1 LNAQIRR
8 NRAGA
13 ILFDADLVPDIPDE
27 AFTADAWP
35 ASAPVSGEA
44 RSTGRGSTVIV
55 SGEQGDFVLRHF
67 RRGGLIGRIVSDS
80 YLWLGEEATRAF
92 REWRLLSELRR
103 MELPVPRPA
112 AARYSRSGLTYRAD
126 MLTALIPDVMSLSER
141 LASTHIPEDFWQ
153 MLGTGIALFHKAGV
167 CHADLNAYNVQLG
180 QDDKLWLI
188 DFDRGRLRQPGTWQ
202 QKNLARLRRSLRK
215 IKRIDPSLQYSDS
228 DWAAFLEGYFNSSR
242 LA

>member
-35 ASAPVSGEA
+35 ASAPVGGGA

-103 MELPVPRPA
+103 MEF
-112 AARYSRSGLTYRAD
+112 G
-126 MLTALIPDVMSLSER
+126 
-141 LASTHIPEDFWQ
+141 
-153 MLGTGIALFHKAGV
+153 
-167 CHADLNAYNVQLG
+167 
-180 QDDKLWLI
+180 
-188 DFDRGRLRQPGTWQ
+188 
-202 QKNLARLRRSLRK
+202 
-215 IKRIDPSLQYSDS
+215 
-228 DWAAFLEGYFNSSR
+228 
-242 LA
+242 